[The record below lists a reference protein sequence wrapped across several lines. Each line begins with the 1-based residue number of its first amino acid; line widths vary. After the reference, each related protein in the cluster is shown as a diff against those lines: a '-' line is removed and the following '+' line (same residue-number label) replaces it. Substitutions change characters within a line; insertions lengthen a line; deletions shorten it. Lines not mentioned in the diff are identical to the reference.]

1 MSACVFALL
10 SVAFA
15 APRKVDDPHHDR
27 GDSQGQGPADPG
39 EVTPPAAAAWDV
51 NAAHGPTASLQL
63 ELTEATWMSVSVHKE
78 RFVTDVLG
86 DIFIGS
92 VGGGPLE
99 RITEGA
105 AWDTEAAWSPDGTTI
120 AFVSDRDGNEQLW
133 LYDVAAKTSRK
144 LTDEAEARITDPAWS
159 PDGQWIVARRRT
171 VDTRSIGV
179 TELHRYH
186 AVSGKPH
193 ALTSLDAH
201 PHAGEATIGAKS
213 MFYSTRYGRF
223 EYGGDPVAGLWE
235 VVERDLITG
244 KERTA
249 VSGAGSAA
257 RPLVHPDG
265 RHLVFISRDRART
278 LLELV
283 DLETGRRRVLWDGL
297 HHDQLEGFAL
307 HGTYPKIDWTSDQK
321 AVLVWA
327 KGKLWRIGL
336 DGSRAEVPFTL
347 KAAWQVHHVAR
358 AANPVPD
365 TVTAKLIRWPVEQA
379 GTGALAFSAL
389 GALWLREPDGLIRR
403 LSPGTGYSPS
413 WSADGARLAWTGWA
427 DCPAEAPLDAD
438 CGGRLY
444 LSPAKGLHKAP
455 ALKGGLADDSGA
467 PLPAGD
473 LPAGTERLPIHGLL
487 MSPAV
492 SEDGNL
498 VVVLRGRG
506 AEGFTSL
513 NQAGTME
520 IVALRRV
527 KRGWESEVIGQTA
540 LRHNP
545 NRAPRLQLADGRVWW
560 LEDLPAEGRSPGR
573 TALRSIGLHGEAPRE
588 HLSFPG
594 ADEIVLSPDLR
605 RVAYRQGHQVLVS
618 PLPVGALGLRAEDLP
633 ARTLTRI
640 TGDWLSFSP
649 DGQSLSYMVGP
660 ERFVQPIGALSFAAD
675 AKDPTP
681 TGQPI
686 GLVVPRARP
695 TAKVAY
701 VHGTAL
707 TMGKGGEEVCED
719 CTILVDGDR
728 IAAVGSK
735 GAVPAGYT
743 VEDLA
748 GRTLIPG
755 LIDVHAHL
763 HYTASDVLPEQEW
776 RYLTSLDFGVTT
788 VHDPSAGTDLVFTQA
803 ERVAAGLM
811 TGPRVLSTGF
821 ILYGALDN
829 LGARTPD
836 LEAARA
842 HVQRLKAIGATSVKV
857 YQQSRRDQRQWY
869 AQACRELGMICACEG
884 GGDLWMNLG
893 MVVDGMQA
901 VEHALPV
908 APLAADVR
916 ALYAAS
922 RGSFASDPSKAT
934 WGTAYTPTLLVA
946 YGGLEGEHYFYQK
959 HDPITAPEAERLVRH
974 YPRRDLDARAWRTH
988 SSAHDGDWNFQAVAA
1003 DAATMAKEGV
1013 LVTLGAHGQL
1023 QGLGP
1028 HWELWALAG
1037 PGAMTPMAALKAA
1050 TLDGA
1055 RYLGMEAEL
1064 GSIEVGKLA
1073 DFVVLKDDPRVDIHN
1088 STHIDRVI
1096 HNGSVWR

>member
-1 MSACVFALL
+1 MSLSLLALL
-10 SVAFA
+10 AVAAA

-27 GDSQGQGPADPG
+27 GDSQGQGPADAG
-39 EVTPPAAAAWDV
+39 EVAPAAAAAWDV
-51 NAAHGPTASLQL
+51 NAAHGPTAAVTL
-63 ELTEATWMSVSVHKE
+63 ELNEATWMSVSVHAE

-86 DIFIGS
+86 DLFLGA

-105 AWDTEAAWSPDGTTI
+105 AWDTEAAWSPDGRFI
-120 AFVSDRDGNEQLW
+120 AYVSDRDGNEQLW
-133 LYDVAAKTSRK
+133 LYELASKTSRK

-186 AVSGKPH
+186 AVSGKGH
-193 ALTSLDAH
+193 GLTALDAH
-201 PHAGEATIGAKS
+201 PHAGEASIGARS

-235 VVERDLITG
+235 IVERDLRTG

-257 RPLVHPDG
+257 RPLLHPDG
-265 RHLVFISRDRART
+265 RHLAFISRDRTRT

-283 DLETGRRRVLWDGL
+283 DLDTGRRRVLWDGL

-307 HGTYPKIDWTSDQK
+307 HGTYPKIDWTADRQ
-321 AVLVWA
+321 AVLLWA
-327 KGKLWRIGL
+327 QGKLWRVGL
-336 DGSRAEVPFTL
+336 DGARAEVPFSL
-347 KAAWQVHHVAR
+347 KGDWQVHHVSR
-358 AANPVPD
+358 ASHRVPD
-365 TVTAKLIRWPVEQA
+365 TLTAKLIRWPVEQP
-379 GTGALAFSAL
+379 GDGALAFSAL
-389 GALWLREPDGLIRR
+389 GALWLRETDGQLRR

-413 WSADGARLAWTGWA
+413 WSADGARLAWTSWV
-427 DCPAEAPLDAD
+427 DCPAAAPLDAD

-455 ALKGGLADDSGA
+455 LLKGGLADDRGVA
-467 PLPAGD
+467 LPAGP
-473 LPAGTERLPIHGLL
+473 LPAGTERLPLRGLL
-487 MSPAV
+487 MSPVV

-498 VVVLRGRG
+498 VVVLRARG

-513 NQAGTME
+513 NQAGSMD

-527 KRGWESEVIGQTA
+527 KRGWEAEVIGETG
-540 LRHNP
+540 LRGNP
-545 NRAPRLQLADGRVWW
+545 NRAPRLQLAEGRVWY
-560 LEDLPAEGRSPGR
+560 LADLPAEGRAPGR
-573 TALRSIGLHGEAPRE
+573 TALRSLGLHGEAPRE

-605 RVAYRQGHQVLVS
+605 QVAYKQGHQVQVS
-618 PLPVGALGLRAEDLP
+618 PLPPGASGLRVEDLP
-633 ARTLTRI
+633 ARTLTDI

-649 DGQSLSYMVGP
+649 DGRSLAYMVGP
-660 ERFVQPIGALSFAAD
+660 ERVVRPLDGLSFAAG
-675 AKDPTP
+675 AELPAR
-681 TGQPI
+681 QSAPI
-686 GLVVPRARP
+686 GLSVPRARP
-695 TAKVAY
+695 SAKVAY
-701 VHGTAL
+701 VHATAL
-707 TMGKGGEEVCED
+707 TMAKGSEEVCDD

-728 IAAVGSK
+728 IAGVSPQGP
-735 GAVPAGYT
+735 VPAGYT
-743 VEDLA
+743 VEDLR
-748 GRTLIPG
+748 GRTVIPG

-776 RYLTSLDFGVTT
+776 RYLTALDFGVTT

-811 TGPRVLSTGF
+811 VGPRVLSTGF

-836 LEAARA
+836 LAAARA
-842 HVQRLKAIGATSVKV
+842 HVARLKAVGATSVKV

-869 AQACRELGMICACEG
+869 AQACRELDMLCVCEG

-893 MVVDGMQA
+893 MVLDGMQA

-908 APLAADVR
+908 APLASDVR
-916 ALYAAS
+916 QLYAAS
-922 RGSFASDPSKAT
+922 RSAFAADPTKAT

-946 YGGLEGEHYFYQK
+946 YGGLEGEHFFYQ
-959 HDPITAPEAERLVRH
+959 HNDPITSVEAERLVRH
-974 YPRRDLDARAWRTH
+974 MPRRELDARAWRTH
-988 SSAHDGDWNFQAVAA
+988 STAHDGDWNFQAVAA
-1003 DAATMAKEGV
+1003 DAAQMAKDGV

-1023 QGLGP
+1023 QGLGV
-1028 HWELWALAG
+1028 HWELWGLAG

-1050 TLDGA
+1050 TYDGA
-1055 RYLGMEAEL
+1055 RYLGMEADL
-1064 GSIEVGKLA
+1064 GSIEAGKLA
-1073 DFVVLKDDPRVDIHN
+1073 DLVVLTDDPRADIHN

-1096 HNGSVWR
+1096 INGSVWR